1 MLSSGCDDRECH
13 VRIGY
18 AIVQVCDVRKHR
30 VPAWGIQMELLRIAM
45 PAWGIRME
53 LLRIA
58 MRAPCHQGEGYL
70 HHAHADGP
78 PCDVTSSPDIPHP
91 EFCPGDVTPS
101 PDVSHPA
108 DISGW
113 ERRAFQLPWSD
124 ISGSTDSAHPESF
137 IADATH
143 GSLALKAYQQNL
155 YLEYYY

>member
-1 MLSSGCDDRECH
+1 MLSSGCDDRECR

-30 VPAWGIQMELLRIAM
+30 VPAWGIQ
-45 PAWGIRME
+45 ME

-78 PCDVTSSPDIPHP
+78 PCDVTSSPNIPHP
-91 EFCPGDVTPS
+91 EFCPGDVPPS

-108 DISGW
+108 DISDW

-137 IADATH
+137 I
-143 GSLALKAYQQNL
+143 SIL
-155 YLEYYY
+155 YSVAVFS